1 MTDAIPSFL
10 IPYMK
15 SDCLQRL
22 QKVDMNCGVNY
33 TSLPLFK
40 DIRPYTRFDHSLRTA
55 LLCWKLTKDR
65 RQALACLFHD
75 CSTPAFSHTI
85 DFLHGDTM
93 HQEYTE
99 EKTEAFIRKDKAIV
113 EQLRNDGIEVTDI
126 SDYHIYPICDNKAP
140 CLCCDRLE
148 YTLSNAVNYGF
159 TDTSTVN
166 DIVNDI
172 VIEKNEQNEEELC
185 FKSKEYAY
193 AFCDLSLK
201 CGTIY
206 SSCMDRYA
214 MQRLSEIL
222 KQAITLQIIS
232 EKDLYEDEQHVIS
245 LLENSK
251 FSYLWER
258 YTKLSHIQIFDNKI
272 EGSLNLQVKKRYVDP
287 LVNGKRI
294 SETNKV
300 LNQRIQLFLNDKQN
314 EWIKGDTI

>member
-1 MTDAIPSFL
+1 MNDTIPSFL

-40 DIRPYTRFDHSLRTA
+40 DIKPYTRLEHSLRTA
-55 LLCWKLTKDR
+55 LLCWKFTKDQ
-65 RQALACLFHD
+65 RQTLACLFHD

-85 DFLHGDTM
+85 DFLHGDTL
-93 HQEYTE
+93 HQEFTE
-99 EKTEAFIRKDKAIV
+99 EKTEDFIRKDKAVI
-113 EQLRNDGIEVTDI
+113 EQLRKDAIEVTDI

-140 CLCCDRLE
+140 HLSCDRLE
-148 YTLSNAVNYGF
+148 YTLSNAINYGF
-159 TDTSTVN
+159 TDTRTVK
-166 DIVNDI
+166 DLVNDI

-185 FKSKEYAY
+185 FKSEEYAF

-214 MQRLSEIL
+214 MQRLTEIL
-222 KQAITLQIIS
+222 KQAIEQNILS
-232 EKDLYEDEQHVIS
+232 ETDLYEDEQHVIS

-251 FSYLWER
+251 LSALWKK
-258 YTKLSHIQIFDNKI
+258 YTKLSSIQLFESDVK
-272 EGSLNLQVKKRYVDP
+272 GSLNLQVKKRYVDP
-287 LVNGKRI
+287 LVNQKRVSEI
-294 SETNKV
+294 SET
-300 LNQRIQLFLNDKQN
+300 LNQRIQLFLSDKQN